1 MSEWPY
7 GTGAWKRLRLAHLA
21 LEPLCRGCAEMNRLT
36 PANTVDHVQ
45 AISDGGH
52 PFPGHD
58 GLASYCAPCHSAKTA
73 RGSEAGAIRSNK
85 PRKGCDIHGRP
96 LALDHPWREK
106 SLNERVSDNHTLD
119 RVSGAYV
126 RAGIAGSEHR
136 LSAGAGH
143 CSSLDDYH
151 RRIEGAVSPQA
162 RKSLVATGTRSTGDT
177 QNQLISKGSRNGR

>member
-45 AISDGGH
+45 AINDGGP

-73 RGSEAGAIRSNK
+73 RGTEAGAIRSTK
-85 PRKGCDIHGRP
+85 PRRGCDANGNP
-96 LALDHPWREK
+96 FDPAHPWNDGK
-106 SLNERVSDNHTLD
+106 SL
-119 RVSGAYV
+119 
-126 RAGIAGSEHR
+126 RAGGI
-136 LSAGAGH
+136 GA
-143 CSSLDDYH
+143 
-151 RRIEGAVSPQA
+151 
-162 RKSLVATGTRSTGDT
+162 TGDT